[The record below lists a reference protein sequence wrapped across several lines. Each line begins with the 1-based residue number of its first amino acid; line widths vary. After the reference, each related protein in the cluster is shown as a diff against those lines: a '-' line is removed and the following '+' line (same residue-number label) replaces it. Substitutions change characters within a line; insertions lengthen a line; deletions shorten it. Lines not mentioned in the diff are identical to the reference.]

1 MTPDEI
7 AENLVRLRQAG
18 ERLKRRP
25 IGEVLDL
32 LGAVLDRWRD
42 PNSVWRRDLE
52 DRLPAA
58 TGFTAPMVGEGL
70 RRALGDWTSDALR
83 ELAIRELGPID
94 ALDAASDRRVSGF
107 ETTAVLLAG
116 SIPMPSLLAL
126 IAPLAMRSPVLAKAA
141 SRDPLTPHL
150 VAQSIAEAD
159 AELGRCI
166 RVVDFAATNED
177 CIRALLKAD
186 CICATGS
193 DATIAA
199 VQSQTRP
206 PRRLVLDGHRLSI
219 AAVVPPESAEHRN
232 ELAERLA
239 IDIALWDQLGCL
251 SPIAVFA
258 VDPEPAH
265 AAALAEAIAVA
276 LANAETNWPRG
287 SIDASAGHAIAQQ
300 RAEAELRRAAGR
312 AVAVHASDATAWTV
326 IAEDGPELRP
336 APLHRFIRVVPVPNP
351 ARLLDAIRPLDT
363 HLAAVAIE
371 GFGDETLG
379 LAHALANLGASRVC
393 APGSLQSPPLDW
405 RHAGRGVLA
414 PLARFTDIEPIAWRP
429 SELRS
434 PGAGS
439 IPPSQRQPPSD

>member
-1 MTPDEI
+1 VTPDEI
-7 AENLVRLRQAG
+7 AENLVRLRAAG
-18 ERLKRRP
+18 ERLKKRP

-32 LGAVLDRWRD
+32 LGAVLDGWRD
-42 PNSVWRRDLE
+42 PNSGWRRDLE

-58 TGFTAPMVGEGL
+58 TGFTAPLVGEGL
-70 RRALGDWTSDALR
+70 RRALDDWTSDALR

-94 ALDAASDRRVSGF
+94 ALDSASDRRVSGF

-126 IAPLAMRSPVLAKAA
+126 IAPLAVRSPVLAKAA

-166 RVVDFAATNED
+166 RIVDFAAADKD
-177 CIRALLKAD
+177 CTRALLEAD

-199 VQSQTRP
+199 VQSQVRP
-206 PRRLVLDGHRLSI
+206 PRRLVADGHRLSI
-219 AAVVPPESAEHRN
+219 AAVVPPESAGRRMD
-232 ELAERLA
+232 LAERLA
-239 IDIALWDQLGCL
+239 VDIALWDQLGCL

-258 VDPEPAH
+258 VDPEPSH
-265 AAALAEAIAVA
+265 AAALGEALAVA
-276 LANAETNWPRG
+276 LAKAEKDWPRG
-287 SIDASAGHAIAQQ
+287 SIDASPAHAIAQQ

-312 AVAVHASDATAWTV
+312 AVAVHVSDSTAWTV
-326 IAEDGPELRP
+326 IVEDGPDLRP
-336 APLHRFIRVVPVPNP
+336 APLHRFIRVIPVAHPES
-351 ARLLDAIRPLDT
+351 LLDAIRPLGP

-371 GFGDETLG
+371 GFGAEATG
-379 LAHALANLGASRVC
+379 LANALAELGASRVC

-405 RHAGRGVLA
+405 RHGGRGVLA
-414 PLARFTDIEPIAWRP
+414 PLARFTDVEGRA
-429 SELRS
+429 
-434 PGAGS
+434 
-439 IPPSQRQPPSD
+439 

>member
-1 MTPDEI
+1 VTSDEI
-7 AENLVRLRQAG
+7 AENFARLRDAG

-25 IGEVLDL
+25 IGEVLDV
-32 LGAVLDRWRD
+32 LGTVLEHWRD

-52 DRLPAA
+52 DRLPAV
-58 TGFTAPMVGEGL
+58 TGFTAPMIGEGL
-70 RRALGDWTSDALR
+70 NRALGDWTSDALR

-94 ALDAASDRRVSGF
+94 PPDAASDRRISGF
-107 ETTAVLLAG
+107 DTTAVLLAG

-126 IAPLAMRSPVLAKAA
+126 IAPLAVRSPVLAKAA

-166 RVVDFAATNED
+166 RVVDFAAANED
-177 CIRALLKAD
+177 CTRALLTAD

-193 DATIAA
+193 DATIAT
-199 VQSQTRP
+199 VQSQVRP
-206 PRRLVLDGHRLSI
+206 PRRLVVDGHRLSI
-219 AAVVPPESAEHRN
+219 AAVVPPESAERRI

-239 IDIALWDQLGCL
+239 VDIALWDQLGCL

-265 AAALAEAIAVA
+265 AAALAEAIAAA
-276 LANAETNWPRG
+276 LANAEQNWPRG
-287 SIDASAGHAIAQQ
+287 SIDASTAHEIAQQ

-312 AVAVHASDATAWTV
+312 AVEIHASDATAWTV
-326 IAEDGPELRP
+326 IVEDGPEPRP
-336 APLHRFIRVVPVPNP
+336 APLHRFIRIVPVPDSR
-351 ARLLDAIRPLDT
+351 RLLEAIHPFAA

-371 GFGDETLG
+371 GFGEETAG

-414 PLARFTDIEPIAWRP
+414 PLARFSDIEAIA
-429 SELRS
+429 
-434 PGAGS
+434 
-439 IPPSQRQPPSD
+439 

>member
-1 MTPDEI
+1 VTSDEI
-7 AENLVRLRQAG
+7 AENFARLRDAG

-25 IGEVLDL
+25 IGEVLDV
-32 LGAVLDRWRD
+32 LGTVLECWRD

-58 TGFTAPMVGEGL
+58 TGFTAPMIGEGL

-83 ELAIRELGPID
+83 ELAIRELGPIGPPGS
-94 ALDAASDRRVSGF
+94 ASDRRVSGF
-107 ETTAVLLAG
+107 DTTAVLLAG

-126 IAPLAMRSPVLAKAA
+126 IAPLAVRSPVLAKAA

-166 RVVDFAATNED
+166 RIVDFAAANED
-177 CIRALLKAD
+177 CTRALLEAD

-193 DATIAA
+193 DATIAT
-199 VQSQTRP
+199 VQSQVKP
-206 PRRLVLDGHRLSI
+206 PRRLVADGHRLSI
-219 AAVVPPESAEHRN
+219 AAVVPPESAERRG
-232 ELAERLA
+232 ELADRLA

-258 VDPEPAH
+258 VDPEPAR
-265 AAALAEAIAVA
+265 AAALAEAIAAA
-276 LANAETNWPRG
+276 LANAEENWPRG
-287 SIDASAGHAIAQQ
+287 SIDASTAHEIAQQ

-312 AVAVHASDATAWTV
+312 AVEIHASDATAWTV
-326 IAEDGPELRP
+326 IVEDGPEPRP
-336 APLHRFIRVVPVPNP
+336 TPLHRFIRVVPVSDPGH
-351 ARLLDAIRPLDT
+351 LLEAIQPLAA

-371 GFGDETLG
+371 GFGEETAG

-414 PLARFTDIEPIAWRP
+414 PLARFSDIEAIA
-429 SELRS
+429 
-434 PGAGS
+434 
-439 IPPSQRQPPSD
+439 

>member
-1 MTPDEI
+1 VTPDEI
-7 AENLVRLRQAG
+7 AEYLTRLRSAG
-18 ERLKRRP
+18 ERLRRRP
-25 IGEVLDL
+25 IGEVLDV
-32 LGAVLDRWRD
+32 LGTVLDRWRD

-70 RRALGDWTSDALR
+70 RRALHDWTGDALR
-83 ELAIRELGPID
+83 ELTIRELGPIES
-94 ALDAASDRRVSGF
+94 LDSASIRRVSGF

-126 IAPLAMRSPVLAKAA
+126 IAPLALRSPVLAKTA

-166 RVVDFAATNED
+166 RVVDFAAANED
-177 CIRALLKAD
+177 CTRALLEAD

-199 VQSQTRP
+199 VQSEAKP
-206 PRRLVLDGHRLSI
+206 PRRLVVDGHRLSI
-219 AAVVPPESAEHRN
+219 AAVVPPQNAELRA

-258 VDPEPAH
+258 VDPELAR
-265 AAALAEAIAVA
+265 AAELGEAIADA
-276 LANAETNWPRG
+276 LANAEAKWPRG
-287 SIDASAGHAIAQQ
+287 SIDPAAAHAIAQQ

-312 AVAVHASDATAWTV
+312 AIEIHASDATTWTV
-326 IAEDGPELRP
+326 IVEDGPEPRP
-336 APLHRFIRVVPVPNP
+336 APLHRFVRVVPVPGP
-351 ARLLDAIRPLDT
+351 DQLIDAVRPLGT

-371 GFGDETLG
+371 GFKEETAR
-379 LAHALANLGASRVC
+379 LADALAGLGASRIC

-414 PLARFTDIEPIAWRP
+414 PLARFSDIEAT
-429 SELRS
+429 
-434 PGAGS
+434 A
-439 IPPSQRQPPSD
+439 